1 MMENEIREKIE
12 ERGVESIDWEG
23 ISRNQTLSEDFI
35 REFKNY
41 VDWDAIFV
49 CQKLSENFIK
59 EMKNYV
65 NWAGIFDTQDSS
77 ESFKE
82 EMYRVG
88 IYTPSKNIKMNYN
101 IKISK

>member
-1 MMENEIREKIE
+1 MNEKEIRKLIKEK
-12 ERGVESIDWEG
+12 GVDNVDWYW
-23 ISRNQTLSEDFI
+23 ISSNQTLSEDFI

>member
-1 MMENEIREKIE
+1 MDEKEIRKLIKEK
-12 ERGVESIDWEG
+12 GVDNVDWTSICMHQ
-23 ISRNQTLSEDFI
+23 ILSESFI
-35 REFKNY
+35 KEFKNY